1 MKAAALT
8 TENPGI
14 LVISRLVRHADD
26 LSGRSQTHH
35 QVGYGVSVTEVATLK
50 RRGKIMKAR
59 GKGKFAGVALALS
72 ALAVGA
78 AAPAAQA
85 ASDPTN
91 VTVSSSNLTLG
102 AIAIGDFPG
111 VTLNGTVRST
121 TATMTA
127 FDVNDSRGT
136 GAGWNVTIG
145 ATEFKEWDST
155 LNTGAGGYVVSGKTI
170 GTSRTSMATATVAK
184 ADATSSTAPTMT
196 AGAYT
201 LDAGTAVKIASA
213 AADGT
218 GMGSY
223 TITPG
228 GTNGVTLTVDAKTYA
243 KAYRSDVT
251 VTLATGP

>member
-1 MKAAALT
+1 MKAT
-8 TENPGI
+8 
-14 LVISRLVRHADD
+14 
-26 LSGRSQTHH
+26 GRD
-35 QVGYGVSVTEVATLK
+35 
-50 RRGKIMKAR
+50 R
-59 GKGKFAGVALALS
+59 FAGIVLALS

-78 AAPAAQA
+78 AAPAAHA
-85 ASDPTN
+85 AADDTN
-91 VTVSSSNLTLG
+91 VTVSASNLTLG
-102 AIAIGDFPG
+102 TIAIADFTG
-111 VTLNGTVRST
+111 VTLDGTVNST
-121 TATMTA
+121 TTTMTA

-145 ATEFKEWDST
+145 ATEFAEWNGT
-155 LNTGAGGYVVSGKTI
+155 AYVTGGKTI
-170 GTSRTSMATATVAK
+170 GTSRTSMTTATVAK

-201 LDAGTAVKIASA
+201 LDAGSAVKIASA

-228 GTNGVTLTVDAKTYA
+228 GSNGVSLTVDADTYA

>member
-1 MKAAALT
+1 MKAT
-8 TENPGI
+8 
-14 LVISRLVRHADD
+14 
-26 LSGRSQTHH
+26 
-35 QVGYGVSVTEVATLK
+35 
-50 RRGKIMKAR
+50 

-78 AAPAAQA
+78 AAPAAHA
-85 ASDPTN
+85 AGDDTN
-91 VTVSSSNLTLG
+91 VTVSGSNLTLG
-102 AIAIGDFPG
+102 TIAIADFTG
-111 VTLNGTVRST
+111 VTLDGTVNT
-121 TATMTA
+121 TTTTMTA

-145 ATEFKEWDST
+145 ATEFAEWDST
-155 LNTGAGGYVVSGKTI
+155 LNAGAGGYVASGKTI

-184 ADATSSTAPTMT
+184 SDATSSTEPTMT

-201 LDAGTAVKIASA
+201 LDAGSAVKIASA

-228 GTNGVTLTVDAKTYA
+228 GSNGVSLTVDADTYA

>member
-1 MKAAALT
+1 MKVQRRGSLLGIAFAMTALGIAAL
-8 TENPGI
+8 
-14 LVISRLVRHADD
+14 
-26 LSGRSQTHH
+26 
-35 QVGYGVSVTEVATLK
+35 
-50 RRGKIMKAR
+50 
-59 GKGKFAGVALALS
+59 
-72 ALAVGA
+72 
-78 AAPAAQA
+78 APTAQA
-85 ASDPTN
+85 AGDATN
-91 VTVSSSNLTLG
+91 VTVTAANLTLG
-102 AIAIGDFPG
+102 AIAVGDFAG
-111 VTLNGTVRST
+111 VTLDGTVNST
-121 TATMTA
+121 TATMSA

-155 LNTGAGGYVVSGKTI
+155 LNAGAGGYVTSGKTI
-170 GTSRTSMATATVAK
+170 GTSRTSMATATVAL
-184 ADATSSTAPTMT
+184 ADATSSAAPTMT

-201 LDAGTAVKIASA
+201 LDAGSAVKIASA

-228 GTNGVTLTVDAKTYA
+228 GANGVTLTVDADTYA

>member
-1 MKAAALT
+1 MKAA
-8 TENPGI
+8 GRCK
-14 LVISRLVRHADD
+14 LV
-26 LSGRSQTHH
+26 
-35 QVGYGVSVTEVATLK
+35 
-50 RRGKIMKAR
+50 
-59 GKGKFAGVALALS
+59 GVALAVS

-78 AAPAAQA
+78 FAPAAHA
-85 ASDPTN
+85 AADPTN
-91 VTVSSSNLTLG
+91 VTVTAADLTLG
-102 AIAIGDFPG
+102 TIAIGDFAG

-127 FDVNDSRGT
+127 FSVNDSRGT

-145 ATEFKEWDST
+145 STEFKEWDST
-155 LNTGAGGYVVSGKTI
+155 LNAGAGGYVTAGKTI

-184 ADATSSTAPTMT
+184 ADSTSSAPPTMT

-201 LDAGTAVKIASA
+201 LDAGSAVKIASA

-223 TITPG
+223 TVTPG
-228 GTNGVTLTVDAKTYA
+228 GVTLTVDAKTYA
-243 KAYRSDVT
+243 KTYRSDVT

>member
-1 MKAAALT
+1 MK
-8 TENPGI
+8 
-14 LVISRLVRHADD
+14 V
-26 LSGRSQTHH
+26 Q
-35 QVGYGVSVTEVATLK
+35 
-50 RRGKIMKAR
+50 
-59 GKGKFAGVALALS
+59 GKGSFVGVVIAMS
-72 ALAVGA
+72 AVTIA
-78 AAPAAQA
+78 AFVPAAQA
-85 ASDPTN
+85 AGHDTN
-91 VTVSSSNLTLG
+91 VTVTASNLTLG
-102 AIAIGDFPG
+102 TIAVGDFAG
-111 VTLNGTVRST
+111 VTLNGTARST
-121 TATMTA
+121 TATMSA

-155 LNTGAGGYVVSGKTI
+155 LNAGAGGYVVSGKTI

-201 LDAGTAVKIASA
+201 LDAGSAVKIASA

-228 GTNGVTLTVDAKTYA
+228 GTNGVTLTVDADTYA

>member
-1 MKAAALT
+1 M
-8 TENPGI
+8 EFRGHG
-14 LVISRLVRHADD
+14 RLV
-26 LSGRSQTHH
+26 
-35 QVGYGVSVTEVATLK
+35 
-50 RRGKIMKAR
+50 
-59 GKGKFAGVALALS
+59 GVALAFS
-72 ALAVGA
+72 ALVVAA
-78 AAPAAQA
+78 AAPTAQA
-85 ASDPTN
+85 QTADPTN
-91 VTVSSSNLTLG
+91 VTVTASNLTLG
-102 AIAIGDFPG
+102 AIAVADFTG

-121 TATMTA
+121 TATMSA
-127 FDVNDSRGT
+127 FDVTDARGT

-145 ATEFKEWDST
+145 ATEFKEWDSA
-155 LNTGAGGYVVSGKTI
+155 LNAGAGGYVTGGKTI

-184 ADATSSTAPTMT
+184 KDSTSSAPPTMT